1 MQRLYLYDY
10 TTTHGAL
17 TLESLHEHCTE
28 ELSILNDEF
37 PDELDL
43 SGFLELYGVKIYC
56 NTTRDQIPADKPIK
70 VRGYWVLQEDG
81 SKLLPARLPA
91 RQNYI
96 LG

>member
-28 ELSILNDEF
+28 ELSVLNDEF

-43 SGFLELYGVKIYC
+43 SGFLG
-56 NTTRDQIPADKPIK
+56 
-70 VRGYWVLQEDG
+70 
-81 SKLLPARLPA
+81 RLA
-91 RQNYI
+91 KTI
-96 LG
+96 SWGDDL